1 MRPFPMRDMDIQSV
15 QISVIGGRMRRED
28 LLDYMT
34 QAETENLVLP
44 PPFRAAQIEV
54 NSVDAN
60 GGIVDFNITD
70 PWLWLMPNKSKLLYP
85 EVVDTERRL
94 WPLFPV
100 DSDLRL
106 LTPKSSFGFIPLDGL
121 DTLRLEW
128 KKCIP

>member
-1 MRPFPMRDMDIQSV
+1 MRA
-15 QISVIGGRMRRED
+15 ED

-70 PWLWLMPNKSKLLYP
+70 PGYGYAQQP
-85 EVVDTERRL
+85 EIIISGGGGYGAEAMAFVS
-94 WPLFPV
+94 V

-106 LTPKSSFGFIPLDGL
+106 QIPKFPLVL
-121 DTLRLEW
+121 S
-128 KKCIP
+128 